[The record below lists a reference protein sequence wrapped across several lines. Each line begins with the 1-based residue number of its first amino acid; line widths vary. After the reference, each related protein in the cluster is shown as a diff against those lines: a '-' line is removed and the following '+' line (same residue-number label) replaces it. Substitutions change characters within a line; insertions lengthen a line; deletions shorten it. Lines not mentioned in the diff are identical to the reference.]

1 MKQTSTN
8 SIESLRLRFEELN
21 RKKITAEANLKH
33 ANDILN
39 ELKQKAREE
48 FGTDD
53 LNMLRQKLT
62 EMEKENERLRNEYN
76 GHLTDIESK
85 LAEVE
90 SQYRNEADN

>member
-53 LNMLRQKLT
+53 LNMLRQKLS